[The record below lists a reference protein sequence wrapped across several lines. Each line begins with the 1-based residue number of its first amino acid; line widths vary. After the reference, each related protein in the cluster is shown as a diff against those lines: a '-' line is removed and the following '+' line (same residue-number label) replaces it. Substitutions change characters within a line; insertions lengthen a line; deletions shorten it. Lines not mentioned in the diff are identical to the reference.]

1 MTNGR
6 ILASTRAK
14 ITLSFKVLIVLACLL
29 GPACAQVVITDSGVT
44 EKEVQTKEKTKEFS
58 YIQKRRKISVKSTG
72 PVNYGFNY
80 NYTDDPAFKKNI
92 PHLSFPSIGDS
103 SVGSFGLG
111 LTGGGWYGGGFLGVR
126 VNKRSLHTV
135 VADRIEVVKHE
146 ERGILD
152 VVWKAKPAEIKAR
165 FVFLPGDDKIY
176 TELTFTPR
184 EQIDSLELTMICI
197 PGHWGR
203 VKPKERWL
211 ATDIRSVS
219 RTEKTAS
226 FDLEKENWILHFD
239 AKDNRVGTCAAMYLP
254 DQLTKAEAHIGDLI
268 TRTNFTLSPD
278 TKKVRMIF
286 WSFPDSYKKPVDAY
300 HHLKKNQTELLENL
314 RKFDFE

>member
-1 MTNGR
+1 MTTGKL
-6 ILASTRAK
+6 LASLT
-14 ITLSFKVLIVLACLL
+14 VLAGML
-29 GPACAQVVITDSGVT
+29 GQACAQVVITDSGVT
-44 EKEVQTKEKTKEFS
+44 EKEVKTKEKAKEFS

-72 PVNYGFNY
+72 PVNYSFAY

-92 PHLSFPSIGDS
+92 PRLPFPSIGDS
-103 SVGSFGLG
+103 SVGSFGVG
-111 LTGGGWYGGGFLGVR
+111 LIGGGWYGGGFLGVR

-135 VADRIEVVKHE
+135 VADRIEVVKHA
-146 ERGILD
+146 ERGIVD
-152 VVWKAKPAEIKAR
+152 FVWKPKQIEIKAR
-165 FVFLPGDDKIY
+165 FVFLPGDDKLY
-176 TELTFTPR
+176 SELTFTPR

-203 VKPKERWL
+203 VKPTERWL

-219 RTEKTAS
+219 RTEKEAS

-239 AKDNRVGTCAAMYLP
+239 AKDNRVGTCAVMYLP
-254 DQLTKAEAHIGDLI
+254 DQLTKAEAHIGDPI
-268 TRTNFTLSPD
+268 TRTNFILPPD
-278 TKKVRMIF
+278 TQKVRMIF

-300 HHLKKNQTELLENL
+300 HHLKKNQTELLEKL